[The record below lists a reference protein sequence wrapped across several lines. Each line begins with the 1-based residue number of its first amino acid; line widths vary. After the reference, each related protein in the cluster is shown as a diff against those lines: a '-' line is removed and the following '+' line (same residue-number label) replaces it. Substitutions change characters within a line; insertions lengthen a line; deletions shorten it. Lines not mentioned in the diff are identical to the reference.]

1 METTL
6 APIVVD
12 ARYLEKRF
20 NMSRIYSNYG
30 NADYSD
36 IMVMAKS
43 LGFSASAFQK
53 YCVML
58 YLKHNIK
65 NRKNSTSLSQLT
77 ADMMTALNSMKR
89 NSAPFIVSSLFDPQ
103 VWSNLSSS
111 DKHTLAIQLS
121 NYIKNHPNEY
131 RIYSIKRGEPNRYQK
146 V

>member
-20 NMSRIYSNYG
+20 NMSRIYSNYD

-53 YCVML
+53 YCV
-58 YLKHNIK
+58 
-65 NRKNSTSLSQLT
+65 
-77 ADMMTALNSMKR
+77 MTALNSMKR

>member
-20 NMSRIYSNYG
+20 NMSRIYSNYD

-65 NRKNSTSLSQLT
+65 KQEKQYIFISTHSRYDDCIKFNEKKFCT
-77 ADMMTALNSMKR
+77 IYCV
-89 NSAPFIVSSLFDPQ
+89 FI
-103 VWSNLSSS
+103 
-111 DKHTLAIQLS
+111 I
-121 NYIKNHPNEY
+121 
-131 RIYSIKRGEPNRYQK
+131 
-146 V
+146 